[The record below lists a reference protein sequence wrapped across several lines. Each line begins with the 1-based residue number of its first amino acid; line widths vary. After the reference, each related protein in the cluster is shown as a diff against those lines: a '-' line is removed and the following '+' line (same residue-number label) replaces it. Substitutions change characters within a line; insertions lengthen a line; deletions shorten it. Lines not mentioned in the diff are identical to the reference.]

1 MSSCNGVTD
10 TRSKRHAAHAI
21 GVSRVVGLLGTAVR
35 GWDCRLHNER
45 LSRPYNGGNAS
56 FPVRIYFFSC
66 TAYPIVSAVYR
77 DDVRTY
83 HYRIGGVT
91 PDTHITGVDR
101 RYRDTVERLSRDG
114 CGNPRA
120 PSRHRAFAP
129 RPNRRKAVTLRCLRN
144 LDRGFLASEP
154 LYIVHGSFAA
164 LTPSHSGRLRQKPP
178 RRHRGISCNLNRGL
192 LWVGPMPVPSG
203 TPIGRACMAR
213 VHEATVSAR
222 SVGS

>member
-1 MSSCNGVTD
+1 M
-10 TRSKRHAAHAI
+10 
-21 GVSRVVGLLGTAVR
+21 
-35 GWDCRLHNER
+35 
-45 LSRPYNGGNAS
+45 
-56 FPVRIYFFSC
+56 
-66 TAYPIVSAVYR
+66 YPIVSAVYR

-154 LYIVHGSFAA
+154 LYIVHGSLAA
-164 LTPSHSGRLRQKPP
+164 LTQRAVAAKTAEAPP
-178 RRHRGISCNLNRGL
+178 RHFVQLEPRFLREISVR
-192 LWVGPMPVPSG
+192 
-203 TPIGRACMAR
+203 
-213 VHEATVSAR
+213 
-222 SVGS
+222 